1 MSYEPD
7 RSKSRIIWVDIARA
21 VAMVLVFYRA
31 SRCELVSAVGTIADC
46 HIYLPHALVLL
57 TERIVLQTDCQSVEF
72 DH

>member
-1 MSYEPD
+1 M
-7 RSKSRIIWVDIARA
+7 
-21 VAMVLVFYRA
+21 
-31 SRCELVSAVGTIADC
+31 VSAVGTIADC